1 MPNMTP
7 EIRALYRNALK
18 RLKDAGQ
25 EAKPL
30 YHFSTDIEGL
40 IKKPETNR
48 GYNESW
54 KPEALYA
61 SDNLADNQGSRVGDP
76 GTIRTLVDELK
87 HPDGSMRKQGYV
99 RIVPKPDAS
108 VSVLAEPDL
117 IARQQKIK
125 DEAGLLNWQEKLTN
139 QPEIIRKR
147 MAANQI
153 HLDSLPQ
160 TDLMKLTG
168 VDGNAELT
176 EYLIRNP
183 DKVSIFASDKAW
195 NPAIAATAGA
205 GTIAG
210 AVLGTPT
217 DSEAFPLGKLTKF
230 NSKTIEK
237 FSRTLDPYNALKNR
251 NLNLALGEEG
261 ARTPHTIVD
270 VLRKGVKGDD
280 RMLLLKDTVSGE
292 YRQLPLTKDYLNV
305 LLGADGTQKYLT
317 QFENSAFSPRK
328 SQAVKSLAL
337 RQEKRDNG
345 PITNQKDFASFNT
358 MQAEKAR
365 EIDPTLVN
373 DYVYFKPT
381 ASEQQVYVPRPYAD
395 LLSSKGYGEITS
407 PGPNPSGVLTPKR
420 QALDAPKRAY
430 TSRVAD
436 EDLMKNYRANL
447 AKEGKVPRPITDV
460 LNETTP
466 EEQQAV
472 REHLSKH
479 YLTVGKAPADIAE
492 YMHDYTKILR
502 EIIRRRD

>member
-30 YHFSTDIEGL
+30 YHFSKDVEGL
-40 IKKPETNR
+40 MSNPSPFR
-48 GYNESW
+48 GGANEPW
-54 KPEALYA
+54 KPPGIYA
-61 SDNLADNQGSRVGDP
+61 SDNLFDNLMSRVGEGGTLSNLKEDVSKSRVAGRSGIVRILPKPEATRASIDEQDLIRRFEATKTNDP
-76 GTIRTLVDELK
+76 YGNSSESAPRSNLLKITDVDE
-87 HPDGSMRKQGYV
+87 GT
-99 RIVPKPDAS
+99 VPA
-108 VSVLAEPDL
+108 
-117 IARQQKIK
+117 
-125 DEAGLLNWQEKLTN
+125 
-139 QPEIIRKR
+139 
-147 MAANQI
+147 
-153 HLDSLPQ
+153 
-160 TDLMKLTG
+160 
-168 VDGNAELT
+168 
-176 EYLIRNP
+176 EYLVRDP
-183 DKVSIFASDKAW
+183 EKFSIFSKDKAW

-251 NLNLALGEEG
+251 NLNLALGDTTE
-261 ARTPHTIVD
+261 RTPHTIVD

-280 RMLLLKDTVSGE
+280 RMLLLKDTATGE

-305 LLGADGTQKYLT
+305 LLGADGTQRYLT

-365 EIDPTLVN
+365 EIDPTFVN

-479 YLTVGKAPADIAE
+479 YITVGKAPADIAE